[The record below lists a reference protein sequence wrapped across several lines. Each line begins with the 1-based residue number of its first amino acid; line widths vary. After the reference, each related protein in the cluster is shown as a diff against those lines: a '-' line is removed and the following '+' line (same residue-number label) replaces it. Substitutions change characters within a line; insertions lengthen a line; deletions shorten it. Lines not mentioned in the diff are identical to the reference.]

1 MKHAN
6 VSIFVP
12 QIGCPHRCSFCNQ
25 YVITGREKTPD
36 RETVVSAI
44 ETALKSGIDPAASE
58 IAFFGGSFTAIAP
71 QLRRMLLEAAYPY
84 VEKGLFHG
92 IRVSTR
98 PDAISAEILEEL
110 RSFGVCAIELGAQS
124 MEDEV
129 LRKNRRGHTA
139 RDTETAAE
147 MIREAGFSLGLQ
159 MMTGLFGQSAESV
172 LDTAEKLIAL
182 SPDTVRIYPTIVMP
196 DTELAALYRRGEYAP
211 QELNEAV
218 ELCARLLERF
228 EAAGIRV
235 IRVGLHDEEGLREKR
250 IAGPYH
256 PAFREL
262 CESRIL
268 RRRIEALLAQ
278 TDSPQRTVRIHPRDL
293 SKAIGQKKENLL
305 YFENRGIRIR
315 FETDETVPPLCARI

>member
-44 ETALKSGIDPAASE
+44 ETALRSGIDPAVSE
-58 IAFFGGSFTAIAP
+58 IAFFGGSFTAIVP

-84 VEKGLFHG
+84 VEKGLFRG
-92 IRVSTR
+92 IRISTR
-98 PDAISAEILEEL
+98 PDAISAKILREL

-139 RDTETAAE
+139 RDTETAAA

-159 MMTGLFGQSAESV
+159 MMTGLFGQSAESA

-182 SPDTVRIYPTIVMP
+182 SPDTVRIYPAIVMP
-196 DTELAALYRRGEYAP
+196 DTELAALYQRGEYVP
-211 QELNEAV
+211 QELDEAA
-218 ELCARLLERF
+218 ELCALLLERF
-228 EAAGIRV
+228 EEAGIRV

-268 RRRIEALLAQ
+268 RRRIEALLAR
-278 TDSPQRTVRIHPRDL
+278 TDSPQLTVRICPRDL

-315 FETDETVPPLCARI
+315 FVTDETVPPLCVRT

>member
-44 ETALKSGIDPAASE
+44 ETALRSGIDPAVSE
-58 IAFFGGSFTAIAP
+58 IAFFGGSFTAIVP

-84 VEKGLFHG
+84 VEKGLFRG
-92 IRVSTR
+92 IRISTR
-98 PDAISAEILEEL
+98 PDAISAKILREL

-139 RDTETAAE
+139 RDTETAAA

-159 MMTGLFGQSAESV
+159 MMTGLFGQSAESA

-182 SPDTVRIYPTIVMP
+182 SPDTVRIYPAIVMP
-196 DTELAALYRRGEYAP
+196 DTELAALYQRGEYVP
-211 QELNEAV
+211 QELDEAA
-218 ELCARLLERF
+218 ELCALLLERF
-228 EAAGIRV
+228 EEAGIRV

-268 RRRIEALLAQ
+268 RRRIEALLAR
-278 TDSPQRTVRIHPRDL
+278 TDSPQPTVRICPRDL

-315 FETDETVPPLCARI
+315 FVTDETVPPLCVRT

>member
-44 ETALKSGIDPAASE
+44 ETALRSGIDPAVSE
-58 IAFFGGSFTAIAP
+58 IAFFGGSFTAIVP

-84 VEKGLFHG
+84 VEKGLFRG
-92 IRVSTR
+92 IRISTR
-98 PDAISAEILEEL
+98 PDAISAKILREL
-110 RSFGVCAIELGAQS
+110 RSFDVCAIELGAQS

-139 RDTETAAE
+139 RDTETAAA

-159 MMTGLFGQSAESV
+159 MMTGLFGQSAESA

-182 SPDTVRIYPTIVMP
+182 SPDTVRIYPAIVMP
-196 DTELAALYRRGEYAP
+196 DTELAALYQRGEYVP
-211 QELNEAV
+211 QELDEAA
-218 ELCARLLERF
+218 ELCALLLERF
-228 EAAGIRV
+228 EEAGIRV

-268 RRRIEALLAQ
+268 RRRIEALLAR
-278 TDSPQRTVRIHPRDL
+278 TDSPQPTVRICPRDL

-315 FETDETVPPLCARI
+315 FVTDETVPPLCVRT